1 VPRTVGATVG
11 DRDRAEDA
19 AIESTASLLMRVR
32 QGDAPARERLAGR
45 YMSMLAR
52 WAHGRLPRAA
62 RDLVDTDDL
71 VQSTLIRAF
80 NHLDSFQPRGEGAF
94 LAYLRQILLNQIR
107 DESRRARRRP
117 EHVDLDESAEING
130 ARSPLEETIGRER
143 LERYEASLARL
154 GEGQREA
161 VILRLEMG
169 MRYRDIA
176 ESLNVPTANAARA
189 LVGRGL
195 VNMARMMRDHHD

>member
-1 VPRTVGATVG
+1 MSELEESDTS
-11 DRDRAEDA
+11 
-19 AIESTASLLMRVR
+19 IESTASLLLKAR
-32 QGDAPARERLAGR
+32 QGDAPARERLASR
-45 YMSMLAR
+45 YLALLTR
-52 WAHGRLPRAA
+52 WARGRTPRAA

-80 NHLDSFQPRGEGAF
+80 NRLDSFEARGEGAF

-117 EHVDLDESAEING
+117 EHGELDERIAGSW
-130 ARSPLEETIGRER
+130 RSPLEEAIGSER
-143 LERYEASLARL
+143 LERYEASLESL
-154 GEGQREA
+154 GDGQREA
-161 VILRLEMG
+161 VMLRLEMG

-176 ESLNVPTANAARA
+176 ESLELPTANAARA

-195 VNMARMMRDHHD
+195 IKLARLMRDQHEPE